1 MLLSS
6 DCLTPILP
14 RNKSQQVI
22 DPTRQAT
29 PQHLTYYWIITL
41 MLSIINKTI
50 GANLSKYLRQNY
62 QNIFEQPNSDFS
74 DDDGIDFDFCLLSR
88 LGVPIITIQSDD
100 SD

>member
-1 MLLSS
+1 MFSN
-6 DCLTPILP
+6 T
-14 RNKSQQVI
+14 
-22 DPTRQAT
+22 
-29 PQHLTYYWIITL
+29 
-41 MLSIINKTI
+41 NKTM

-62 QNIFEQPNSDFS
+62 QNIFEQPDSDFS